1 MKINRLE
8 LKINVPVTYEDVID
22 FKNASYDSYHVR
34 NIKDCHVVAVA
45 TEYGEFLS
53 VKINISC
60 TVLTTSAYTLKNL
73 DYEVKIKDELCFT
86 DNKDLEDAYFY
97 EKLPQIDLDD
107 YIFSLIV
114 TNVPTKVVG
123 KNEKLPESGD
133 GYRIMSEEDF
143 YNEKKNKK
151 SSPFDVLDNLDLDN

>member
-34 NIKDCHVVAVA
+34 NIKDCHVVATA

-60 TVLTTSAYTLKNL
+60 TVLTTSAYTLKDL

-114 TNVPTKVVG
+114 AHVPTKVVG
-123 KNEKLPESGD
+123 KNENLPESGN
-133 GYRIMSEEDF
+133 GYRIISEEDF
-143 YNEKKNKK
+143 YEERKTKKNNV
-151 SSPFDVLDNLDLDN
+151 FDILDDYFSN

>member
-8 LKINVPVTYEDVID
+8 LKINVPVTYEDVITFQD
-22 FKNASYDSYHVR
+22 ASYDSYHVR
-34 NIKDCHVVAVA
+34 NIKDCHVVVIA

-60 TVLTTSAYTLKNL
+60 TVLTTSAYTLKDL
-73 DYEVKIKDELCFT
+73 DYEVKIKDELYFT

-107 YIFSLIV
+107 YIFSLIIA
-114 TNVPTKVVG
+114 NVPTKVVG
-123 KNEKLPESGD
+123 KDEKLPESGD
-133 GYRIMSEEDF
+133 GYRIISEEDF
-143 YNEKKNKK
+143 YNEKTNKK
-151 SSPFDVLDNLDLDN
+151 SSPFF